1 MSTEPTPNP
10 APDETDPWLD
20 EYSRPGMGEGITS
33 VEKRRPG
40 RPKGKLGAVLTDLT
54 DRVTLEDFSFVRALL
69 NGIEPAKAFKQYYAY
84 RYFDNEGHGV
94 VPHGLSLQ
102 AHGRQLMRVIMK
114 SALASGDDL
123 IKMMAQRLAAV
134 GAQVSVGQGT
144 PVPAPTAAPPRCAP
158 TAGRRSCG
166 GRRHRTG

>member
-1 MSTEPTPNP
+1 
-10 APDETDPWLD
+10 
-20 EYSRPGMGEGITS
+20 MGEGITS

-134 GAQVSVGQGT
+134 DLESPRILRRLHTLRRWSHEQEIKPFFTRGARTCCSHGART
-144 PVPAPTAAPPRCAP
+144 PRRVPIPL
-158 TAGRRSCG
+158 G
-166 GRRHRTG
+166 HH

>member
-69 NGIEPAKAFKQYYAY
+69 NGIEPSKAFKQYYAY

-134 GAQVSVGQGT
+134 DLVAAASGKSKAE
-144 PVPAPTAAPPRCAP
+144 PPERRVPSMHEWMESHC
-158 TAGRRSCG
+158 
-166 GRRHRTG
+166 